1 MLNEVAVN
9 FLNTKIKYMTHEQKI
24 NYMKIAAGIVGYG
37 FETKGLDL
45 LVSIYELVIEK
56 GGKTDIWS
64 ISKIEDIVKNRADV
78 KSRSEL
84 LDKVSEKVG

>member
-1 MLNEVAVN
+1 
-9 FLNTKIKYMTHEQKI
+9 MTHEEKV

-45 LVSIYELVIEK
+45 LVSIYELVIQKE
-56 GGKTDIWS
+56 GNTDLWS
-64 ISKIEDIVKNRADV
+64 ITKLEAEVKKRADV

-84 LDKVSEKVG
+84 LDKVSKKVG

>member
-1 MLNEVAVN
+1 
-9 FLNTKIKYMTHEQKI
+9 MTHEQKI

-45 LVSIYELVIEK
+45 LVSIYELVIAEE
-56 GGKTDIWS
+56 GKADLAT
-64 ISKIEDIVKNRADV
+64 ISEIEAQAKARADI

-84 LDKVSEKVG
+84 LDRVSKKVE

>member
-1 MLNEVAVN
+1 
-9 FLNTKIKYMTHEQKI
+9 MTHEQKI